1 MTSSKLFTNEFQQKI
16 RSAFKVLNA
25 LNEKQPQ
32 QIIHLLK
39 EEPNINAL
47 TISERLETTPI
58 VIQKH
63 LVSLH
68 TARLLKVQEKED
80 QAFFSLDRDR
90 LARISLIVK
99 GFART

>member
-1 MTSSKLFTNEFQQKI
+1 MTSTKLITNEFQQKI

-39 EEPNINAL
+39 RESNINAL
-47 TISERLETTPI
+47 TISEELETTPI
-58 VIQKH
+58 LIQEH
-63 LVSLH
+63 LESLH
-68 TARLLKVQEKED
+68 AAKLLKIEEKED

-90 LARISLIVK
+90 LARISLIIK
-99 GFART
+99 GLART